1 MAFNRR
7 KMGDQL
13 CAQPAPGKADVRS
26 RSEGDISARPASR
39 PLCSRKRKLPHPSL
53 VGGTAVFSAIGVV
66 SVIGELSHD
75 RAVYV

>member
-26 RSEGDISARPASR
+26 GSEGDISARGHHVRFAPG
-39 PLCSRKRKLPHPSL
+39 KRKLPHPSL